1 MAIRLYNTLT
11 RRVEPFETL
20 EPGLVRMYVC
30 GVTPYD
36 RTHLGHAL
44 SAIVFD
50 VLRRF
55 LEWRGYRVRHVVN
68 VTDVDDK
75 IIARAAAEG
84 RDPRELAEQYAA
96 DYLQQLAALNVLP
109 ATAYPRAT
117 EAVPAIVAAVGR
129 LVDGGYAYPAG
140 GDVYFRVA
148 RARDYGRL
156 SGRTAAAA
164 GGAPDH
170 DPERGGAPARGPEAG
185 ADADGPEAAKEAPAD
200 FALWKGARPGEPAWP
215 SPWGPGRP
223 GWHIEC
229 SAMILERLGEQIDVH
244 GGGSDLLF
252 PHHENERAQSEAIT
266 GKPLARFWLH
276 NGMLRYVDPATG
288 RPEKMSKSL
297 GNVVAVADFLQRY
310 DADVL
315 RLLVLGGAYRSPLT
329 YNEDVAAD
337 HARGLE
343 RLAGAL
349 RPATGT
355 PGAGPKPD
363 GLGSARERARDRF
376 VEALEDDL
384 NTAGA
389 LAALF
394 ELVRAINA
402 ARAAGAGEES
412 LGAAQAELRELAG
425 VLGLR
430 LQETRAPAPAPDI
443 APFVEILIDTRE
455 ALRRARQFAL
465 ADAIRER
472 LAAAGV
478 LLEDGPQ
485 GTRWR
490 TTG

>member
-1 MAIRLYNTLT
+1 
-11 RRVEPFETL
+11 
-20 EPGLVRMYVC
+20 MYVC

-44 SAIVFD
+44 SAVVFD

-55 LEWRGYRVRHVVN
+55 LEWRGYQVRHVVN

-84 RDPRELAEQYAA
+84 RDPRGLAEQYAA
-96 DYLQQLAALNVLP
+96 EYFQQLAALNVLP
-109 ATAYPRAT
+109 ATAFPRAT
-117 EAVPAIVAAVGR
+117 EAVPAIVTAVGR
-129 LVDGGYAYPAG
+129 LIDLGYAYPAA

-156 SGRTAAAA
+156 SGRAAAPA

-170 DPERGGAPARGPEAG
+170 DPERGGAPVGDPDPDAEAE
-185 ADADGPEAAKEAPAD
+185 ASEAAKEAPAD
-200 FALWKGARPGEPAWP
+200 FALWKGAKPGEPAWP

-229 SAMILERLGEQIDVH
+229 SVMILERLGEQIDVH

-252 PHHENERAQSEAIT
+252 PHHENERAQSEALT
-266 GKPLARFWLH
+266 GEPLARFWLH

-297 GNVVAVADFLQRY
+297 GNAVAVADFLQRY

-315 RLLVLGGAYRSPLT
+315 RLLVLGGSYRSPLT

-337 HARGLE
+337 HTRRLE

-349 RPATGT
+349 RPPTST
-355 PGAGPKPD
+355 PGATPAPD
-363 GLGSARERARDRF
+363 GLRPARERARARF
-376 VEALEDDL
+376 VAALEDDL

-412 LGAAQAELRELAG
+412 LDAAQADLRELAG

-430 LQETRAPAPAPDI
+430 LGEAQAPAQDI

-478 LLEDGPQ
+478 VLEDGPQ
-485 GTRWR
+485 GTRWHR
-490 TTG
+490 AG